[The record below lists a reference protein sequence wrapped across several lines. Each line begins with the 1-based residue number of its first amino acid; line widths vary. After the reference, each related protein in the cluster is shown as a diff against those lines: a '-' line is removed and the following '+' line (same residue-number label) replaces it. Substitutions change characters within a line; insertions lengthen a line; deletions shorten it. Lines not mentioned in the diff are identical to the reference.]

1 MKMSFNLNIFF
12 QNPGRLKLQSNSVI
26 FKNNKTGKVEQFPGI
41 EVETSEWLKRA
52 RGHCLKFRLN
62 SGNVHRF
69 DGFKDDVCIFLEIR
83 SRPTL
88 PAEDF

>member
-1 MKMSFNLNIFF
+1 VYENELYFNFFF

-52 RGHCLKFRLN
+52 RGHNLAQWLQ
-62 SGNVHRF
+62 
-69 DGFKDDVCIFLEIR
+69 R
-83 SRPTL
+83 S
-88 PAEDF
+88 

>member
-1 MKMSFNLNIFF
+1 VTI
-12 QNPGRLKLQSNSVI
+12 
-26 FKNNKTGKVEQFPGI
+26 GI